1 MKGFYLD
8 VQTRNREADLKK
20 FGAGYYS
27 RHELTR
33 VLFVT
38 FCSEEGTVYQWDP
51 WEMERFPKR
60 LSEWL
65 DNPSLEMRVWYAD
78 FTSQIMRNVLETPN
92 QGRTVCISSVCRNHK
107 APTYFLDW
115 YAGERYSVG
124 MPYSRSSLEI
134 TEWVNL
140 FSIRGEHPHDNGV
153 AWTHF
158 KGACQRRLFAM
169 RTAHRHLLYGDD
181 DEEESPI

>member
-1 MKGFYLD
+1 MGPVGDGALSPSAYLSGLI
-8 VQTRNREADLKK
+8 TRPLKC
-20 FGAGYYS
+20 GSGMRIS
-27 RHELTR
+27 R
-33 VLFVT
+33 
-38 FCSEEGTVYQWDP
+38 P
-51 WEMERFPKR
+51 
-60 LSEWL
+60 
-65 DNPSLEMRVWYAD
+65 
-78 FTSQIMRNVLETPN
+78 QIMRNVLETPN
-92 QGRTVCISSVCRNHK
+92 HGRTVCISSVCRNHK

-153 AWTHF
+153 AWVHF